1 MDWSKYIDLDTAL
14 ARVRGNKTIYRKMLQ
29 LFTSSTEFA
38 ALEEALAA
46 KDYEKV
52 DAVAHAI
59 KGMTGNLGFTP
70 LFDTSVTLMLEAR
83 AGAVSEATEAAYHEA
98 LAGTRAAVDALN
110 AEWDGA

>member
-38 ALEEALAA
+38 ALDEALAA
-46 KDYEKV
+46 KDNEKI
-52 DAVAHAI
+52 DTVAHAI

-70 LFDTSVTLMLEAR
+70 LFDVSSALMQEAR
-83 AGAVSEATEAAYHEA
+83 QGTVSEATEADYHEA
-98 LAGTRAAVDALN
+98 LAGTREAVDALN